1 MVLANEPSPSI
12 LFGARNMV
20 STLHDLQV
28 WARALAVGTLL
39 TRHTQRLGLQLSES
53 LASLFPL
60 ANTGVDSALPGT
72 YGLGIA
78 GLGGMLG
85 HKGQYPGYDSEMWYL
100 PHSHGTVVVLLNIQN
115 TACVTPLSQKPS
127 QLLWDSFST
136 ALQEIAFGRLL
147 KTVSPSGTATCPV
160 PARRPRL

>member
-1 MVLANEPSPSI
+1 
-12 LFGARNMV
+12 MV
-20 STLHDLQV
+20 STLQDLQV

-39 TRHTQRLGLQLSES
+39 TRHTQRLRLQLSES

-85 HKGQYPGYDSEMWYL
+85 HNNSEMWYL
-100 PHSHGTVVVLLNIQN
+100 PHSHVTVVVLLNIEN
-115 TACVTPLSQKPS
+115 TGCVTPLSQKPS
-127 QLLWDSFST
+127 QLLSDSFST
-136 ALQEIAFGRLL
+136 ALQEIAIGRFL